1 MMPYEQLIESVE
13 KSADDKIRGVT
24 EKATREAE
32 EILSEAAKRDETI
45 KKRHLDTVK
54 KTVDSERRKS
64 LGKIHEKTRMSL
76 IQAKETVFVKA
87 FTEAQKNLSS
97 IRERAD
103 YENFFKKLLNETLQ
117 ELEGEEIQLHVDKRD
132 EVLCKKLLS
141 ELKLT
146 CEIVTDITSAGG
158 LNAGTKDGRFII
170 FNTIESRFERA
181 KVLLKRE
188 VYATLYGG
196 KGGV

>member
-1 MMPYEQLIESVE
+1 MPYEQLIESVE
-13 KSADDKIRGVT
+13 KCAEDKIRGVT
-24 EKATREAE
+24 EKATRDAE
-32 EILSEAAKRDETI
+32 EIITEAAKRDEII

-54 KTVDSERRKS
+54 KTVDGERRKS
-64 LGKIHEKTRMSL
+64 LGKTHEKTRMDL

-87 FTEAQKNLSS
+87 FLEAQKILSS
-97 IRERAD
+97 ARGKAD
-103 YENFFKKLLNETLQ
+103 YENFFRKLLNETVL
-117 ELEGEEIQLHVDKRD
+117 ELEGEEIQLHIDKRD
-132 EVLCKKLLS
+132 EALCKKLLP
-141 ELKLT
+141 ELKSS
-146 CEIVTDITSAGG
+146 CEIVTDITCTGG

-196 KGGV
+196 KGGM